1 MSLNPIP
8 ILRIGDVLI
17 VPLQGELGDKM
28 AETFQQAIL
37 ERIDKTSAPG
47 LVLEISALELVDTYV
62 ARVLTNT
69 AKMARLMGTRTIVA
83 GMRPEVAAT
92 LVEMGFDVAGLETA
106 LNVDLALG
114 RLQTRRPGA

>member
-1 MSLNPIP
+1 MNLNPVP
-8 ILRIGDVLI
+8 ILRVGDVLI

-28 AETFQQAIL
+28 AESFQQAVL
-37 ERIDKTSAPG
+37 ERIDKTGVPS

-92 LVEMGFDVAGLETA
+92 LVEMGFDVSGLETA
-106 LNVDLALG
+106 LNVDLALVS
-114 RLQTRRPGA
+114 LQNRRGH